1 MILSL
6 LATLLAIALLLWQ
19 LDRANRPQSLRHRQ
33 QWAPV
38 LAFLLTAAIVYASL
52 RIGRSAI
59 GNEWARLVRE
69 ADVLLDRSGIQL
81 RVGPTISIA
90 VNLFLLA
97 GWTFLKRIVNT
108 TLRLLERWLRGY
120 GAFPA
125 YYAHPEQGVVLKPEW
140 IYAGMLFRAA
150 GWTVAGVF
158 LLLMAVSA
166 IVTEIPFIALPHF
179 PALAAILLLETG
191 WYLGGTPALERPG
204 SIGGRGTAT
213 GRGGD
218 YTALW
223 EEYQRLWPE
232 HVLAASAEVRLA
244 PTAAAAVARPR
255 LPDEGDE
262 TQQAVTG
269 AWHDLVAAGHPLS
282 DAHYHVL
289 EQLWRGR
296 DVLLTEAD
304 YAGTGP
310 VLFAFVN
317 RVLVDGHT
325 VLVLLP
331 GERRAD
337 PQACG
342 EVEGWM
348 REGLHG
354 ASGGGAAWA
363 LADFDAFQQRSAIP
377 DVLVAAPEELLGRGV
392 TQDPWF
398 HRLHAVVILEGA
410 RTVFE
415 APLRTDALM
424 RVLRHR
430 RPGLQQVVLSGERTA
445 LESALRDNLA
455 GNPGEHRP
463 PRPAPESA
471 FGVVWSLESLP
482 GTGFAAADGRFQDRV
497 LLGSAGADLGA
508 EAVLALPAWRDLVH
522 PIHLV
527 DQEGLP
533 WAEYV
538 EELENHRAGLMQPV
552 PASAL
557 AGTAYESVQV
567 PALPHL
573 LPRRERAFV
582 LARDRDHNLVTALRT
597 WLPLGV
603 QSAFVHVVAPPYLL
617 RDYLAANLEY
627 FAQAPLLA
635 LSPRIADSRLVVA
648 LTLME
653 RLTTGT
659 LAEAEV
665 LSELRAVL
673 PGAMHVEESIARLFR
688 DVLGIDPVELN
699 LLAIQRRTRYDE
711 RQDTFV
717 EDVAYRLSPEIREY
731 EALAWLRRYRI
742 VDRGEHVLGGIEQDR
757 LFQTYLP
764 GQVHAFRGKPFKVEW
779 VDSAS
784 GIVWVDHEQADEYA
798 VYRPAR
804 VVELSDVRP
813 SEQRAH
819 HERRTTGGWE
829 IDAALCRGTFRVRTP
844 GYYTFGRDLRLAD
857 GGAAYTELDPGQV
870 PERAYPDGRM
880 LRLRFTPLGPLN
892 AKGRDRL
899 TDTLA
904 VLFQEAFRT
913 LYPETH
919 DFLLACAPGSAQR
932 LAGAPL
938 QALMPLMGADP
949 DPPSSPAASSG
960 GEARGAPIV
969 LYFMEDAHA
978 PLGLVLSLFDR
989 RGDVLALLEDYLAWV
1004 LEDEQR
1010 TEESWR
1016 RPTLERDR
1024 YLRYGGAA
1032 PLAGLD
1038 LQNAHGVL
1046 HSLLQGRNPRREER
1060 RAYFRGER
1068 KGAEAG
1074 AGGTRMC
1081 DFCGRV
1087 LPDAEFDRLEDGRER
1102 CAGCRATA
1110 VDTVPALKKA
1120 YDEARQFLVHH
1131 LGERIRRDVKVEFGT
1146 AAQVQEAAGRPFM
1159 PTAEFDMRSTGMA
1172 KREGNDFSILVENG
1186 QPYHTTL
1193 AVIVHELTHI
1203 WQFTYLDY
1211 ERMTQEHGLLLTEGH
1226 AQWAALQCLR
1236 RRGLAPEWVAAE
1248 EARND
1253 VYGHG
1258 YRMIQEYERRYA
1270 SHGDVFDIL
1279 LHLYPGK

>member
-1 MILSL
+1 MLWSL
-6 LATLLAIALLLWQ
+6 LGTLLGIGVLLWQ
-19 LDRANRPQSLRHRQ
+19 LARANRAQPLRHRQ
-33 QWAPV
+33 LWAPV
-38 LAFLLTAAIVYASL
+38 VAFLLTIAIVYATL
-52 RIGRSAI
+52 RIGSAI
-59 GNEWARLVRE
+59 GSEWARLVRE
-69 ADVLLDRSGIQL
+69 ADLALDRTGIRL
-81 RVGPTISIA
+81 RAGPTISLA

-97 GWTFLKRIVNT
+97 GWLLLKRVANT
-108 TLRLLERWLRGY
+108 VLAVLERWLRGF
-120 GAFPA
+120 GVFPA
-125 YYAHPEQGVVLKPEW
+125 YYEHPEQGVVLKPEW
-140 IYAGMLFRAA
+140 IYPGKLFRAA

-158 LLLMAVSA
+158 LLLMVISA
-166 IVTEIPFIALPHF
+166 LLVEIPFIALPHF

-191 WYLGGTPALERPG
+191 WYLDGTLPVERAG
-204 SIGGRGTAT
+204 SVRGRGVAT

-244 PTAAAAVARPR
+244 PTPATAVARPR

-310 VLFAFVN
+310 VLFAFMN

-325 VLVLLP
+325 VLVLMP
-331 GERRAD
+331 SERRAD
-337 PQACG
+337 PQACD
-342 EVEGWM
+342 EVEKWM

-354 ASGGGAAWA
+354 AAGGGAAWS
-363 LADFDAFQQRSAIP
+363 LADFDAFSQRSAIP

-398 HRLHAVVILEGA
+398 MRLHAVVLLEGA

-430 RPGLQQVVLSGERTA
+430 RPGLQQVVLSGERAA

-482 GTGFAAADGRFQDRV
+482 VANGTADGRFQDRV

-508 EAVLALPAWRDLVH
+508 EAVLALPAWRDHVQ

-552 PASAL
+552 PASGL
-557 AGTAYESVQV
+557 AGTAYEAVGV

-573 LPRRERAFV
+573 LPRRDRAFV

-597 WLPLGV
+597 WLPLGTE
-603 QSAFVHVVAPPYLL
+603 SAFVHVVAPPYLL

-648 LTLME
+648 LTLLE
-653 RLTTGT
+653 RLTTGVLT
-659 LAEAEV
+659 EHEV

-673 PGAMHVEESIARLFR
+673 PGAMHVEEALARLFR
-688 DVLGIDPVELN
+688 DVLGIDPVEMN
-699 LLAIQRRTRYDE
+699 LLGIQRRTRYDE
-711 RQDTFV
+711 RQDAFTD
-717 EDVAYRLSPEIREY
+717 ETAYRLSPEIREY
-731 EALAWLRRYRI
+731 DALSWLRRYRI
-742 VDRGEHVLGGIEQDR
+742 VDRGEHVLGWIEQDR
-757 LFQTYLP
+757 LYQTYLP
-764 GQVHAFRGKPFKVEW
+764 GQAHAFRGKPFKVEW
-779 VDSAS
+779 VDAES
-784 GIVWVDHEQADEYA
+784 GIVWVDHETADEYA

-804 VVELSDVRP
+804 VVEIESVRP

-844 GYYTFGRDLRLAD
+844 GYYAFGRELRLVD
-857 GGAAYTELDPGQV
+857 GGGAFTELDPGQV
-870 PERAYPDGRM
+870 PERAYADGRM

-892 AKGRDRL
+892 AKGRDKL
-899 TDTLA
+899 SDTLA

-932 LAGAPL
+932 WAGTAL

-949 DPPSSPAASSG
+949 DPPAAAQTPA

-969 LYFMEDAHA
+969 LYFLEDAHA

-989 RGDVLALLEDYLAWV
+989 RGDVMALLEDYLAWV
-1004 LEDEQR
+1004 VEDEQR

-1016 RPTLERDR
+1016 RPQLERDR
-1024 YLRYGGAA
+1024 YLRFGGAA
-1032 PLAGLD
+1032 PLPGLD
-1038 LQNAHGVL
+1038 LPNTHAVL

-1068 KGAEAG
+1068 RGADAG
-1074 AGGTRMC
+1074 SEGTRQC
-1081 DFCGRV
+1081 DFCGRM

-1102 CAGCRATA
+1102 CVQCRTTA
-1110 VDTVPALKKA
+1110 VDTVPALKKV
-1120 YDEARQFLVHH
+1120 YGDARQFLVHH
-1131 LGERIRRDVKVEFGT
+1131 LGEKIRRDVEVEFGN

-1159 PTAEFDMRSTGMA
+1159 PTAEYDQRSTGIA
-1172 KREGNDFSILVENG
+1172 RREGNDFSILVENG
-1186 QPYHTTL
+1186 QPYHTML

-1203 WQFTYLDY
+1203 WQFSYLDY
-1211 ERMTQEHGLLLTEGH
+1211 ERMTEEHGLLLTEGH

-1248 EARND
+1248 EARSD

-1258 YRMIQEYERRYA
+1258 YRLIQEYERRYA
-1270 SHGDVFDIL
+1270 HHGDVFDIL
-1279 LHLYPGK
+1279 LALYPAK

>member
-1 MILSL
+1 MLLSVLGSL
-6 LATLLAIALLLWQ
+6 LAVAVLLLQ
-19 LDRANRPQSLRHRQ
+19 IGKANRPQPLRHRQ
-33 QWAPV
+33 AWAPV
-38 LAFLLTAAIVYASL
+38 AALVLTSVVLYAVLRADAAL
-52 RIGRSAI
+52 GR
-59 GNEWARLVRE
+59 EWAYLVRQ
-69 ADVLLDRSGIQL
+69 ADVALDRTGI
-81 RVGPTISIA
+81 RMRTGPTISLAI
-90 VNLFLLA
+90 NLFLLT
-97 GWTFLKRIVNT
+97 GWLLLKRVNT
-108 TLRLLERWLRGY
+108 TALKLMERWLRGY
-120 GAFPA
+120 GEFPA

-140 IYAGMLFRAA
+140 IYPGLLFRAA
-150 GWTVAGVF
+150 GWTVAALF
-158 LLLMAVSA
+158 LTLMVISA
-166 IVTEIPFIALPHF
+166 LVVEIPLIALPAF
-179 PALAAILLLETG
+179 PALGALVLLEIG
-191 WYLGGTPALERPG
+191 WYLDGTLPVERAG
-204 SIGGRGTAT
+204 SVGGRGVAT
-213 GRGGD
+213 GKGGD
-218 YTALW
+218 YTPLW
-223 EEYQRLWPE
+223 EEYQRMWPE
-232 HVLAASAEVRLA
+232 HVLAASSAVRLA
-244 PTAAAAVARPR
+244 PTPAAAVARPR

-304 YAGTGP
+304 YGGVGP
-310 VLFAFVN
+310 VLFAFIN

-331 GERRAD
+331 SERRAD
-337 PQACG
+337 PQACD

-354 ASGGGAAWA
+354 AAGGGAAWS

-377 DVLVAAPEELLGRGV
+377 DVLIAAPEELLGRGV
-392 TQDPWF
+392 TMDPWF
-398 HRLHAVVILEGA
+398 MRLHAIVLLEGA

-430 RPGLQQVVLSGERTA
+430 RPGLQQVVLSGERAA

-471 FGVVWSLESLP
+471 FAVVWSLESLP
-482 GTGFAAADGRFQDRV
+482 GATGDGRFQDRV

-508 EAVLALPAWRDLVH
+508 EAVLALPAWRDHVS

-533 WAEYV
+533 WAEYL

-557 AGTAYESVQV
+557 TGTTYETVGV

-573 LPRRERAFV
+573 LPRRDRAFV

-597 WLPLGV
+597 WLPLGAE
-603 QSAFVHVVAPPYLL
+603 SAFVHVVSPPYLL

-635 LSPRIADSRLVVA
+635 LSPRISDSRLVVA

-653 RLTTGT
+653 RLTTGMLT
-659 LAEAEV
+659 ESEV

-688 DVLGIDPVELN
+688 DVLDMDPVELN
-699 LLAIQRRTRYDE
+699 LLAIHRRTRYDE
-711 RQDTFV
+711 RQDAFV
-717 EDVAYRLSPEIREY
+717 DETAYRLSPEIREY
-731 EALAWLRRYRI
+731 EALAWLRRFRI
-742 VDRGEHVLGGIEQDR
+742 VDRGEHVLGWIEQDR
-757 LFQTYLP
+757 LYQTYLP
-764 GQVHAFRGKPFKVEW
+764 GQAHAFRGKPFKVEW
-779 VDSAS
+779 VDAAS
-784 GIVWVDHEQADEYA
+784 GIVWVDHETADEYA

-804 VVELSDVRP
+804 VVEMAEVRP

-844 GYYTFGRDLRLAD
+844 GYYAFGRELRLAE
-857 GGAAYTELDPGQV
+857 GGGAYTELDPGQV
-870 PERAYPDGRM
+870 PERVYGDGRM

-892 AKGRDRL
+892 AKGRDKL
-899 TDTLA
+899 ADTLA

-919 DFLLACAPGSAQR
+919 DFLLACAPGSAER
-932 LAGAPL
+932 WTGDAM

-949 DPPSSPAASSG
+949 DPLVVQAAQATG
-960 GEARGAPIV
+960 AATRGSPIV
-969 LYFMEDAHA
+969 LYFLEDAHA

-989 RGDVLALLEDYLAWV
+989 RADVVALLEDYLAWV
-1004 LEDEQR
+1004 VEDEER

-1016 RPTLERDR
+1016 RPALERDR
-1024 YLRYGGAA
+1024 YLRFGGAA
-1032 PLAGLD
+1032 PLPGLD
-1038 LQNAHGVL
+1038 LRNAHAVL

-1060 RAYFRGER
+1060 RAFFRGER
-1068 KGAEAG
+1068 RGADAG
-1074 AGGTRMC
+1074 STGTRQC
-1081 DFCGRV
+1081 DFCGRT
-1087 LPDAEFDRLEDGRER
+1087 LPDAEFDQLEDGRER
-1102 CAGCRATA
+1102 CAECHATA
-1110 VDTVPALKKA
+1110 VDDVPALKKV
-1120 YDEARQFLVHH
+1120 YGEARQFLVHH
-1131 LGERIRRDVKVEFGT
+1131 LGEKIRKDVEVQFGG

-1159 PTAEFDMRSTGMA
+1159 PTAEYDRRSTGVA
-1172 KREGNDFSILVENG
+1172 RREGNDFAILVENG

-1203 WQFTYLDY
+1203 WQFSYLDY

-1248 EARND
+1248 EARSD

-1279 LHLYPGK
+1279 LHLYPAK

>member
-1 MILSL
+1 MIPSV
-6 LATLLAIALLLWQ
+6 LAMLVAVAAVLWQ
-19 LDRANRPQSLRHRQ
+19 LAEANRARAVRHRQ

-38 LAFLLTAAIVYASL
+38 LALLVTAVVLYAIL
-52 RIGRSAI
+52 RAGGPLGR
-59 GNEWARLVRE
+59 EWARLVRL
-69 ADVLLDRSGIQL
+69 ADVQLDRTGIRL
-81 RVGPTISIA
+81 RTGPTISLA
-90 VNLFLLA
+90 VNLGLLGGWLLLKRVVNTLLA
-97 GWTFLKRIVNT
+97 
-108 TLRLLERWLRGY
+108 LLERWLRGY
-120 GAFPA
+120 GLFPA
-125 YYAHPEQGVVLKPEW
+125 YEEHPEQGVVLKQEW
-140 IYAGMLFRAA
+140 IYPGMLFRAA
-150 GWTVAGVF
+150 GWAVAALF
-158 LLLMAVSA
+158 LPLMVVSA
-166 IVTEIPFIALPHF
+166 MVAEIPLIALPHF
-179 PALAAILLLETG
+179 PALAAILLLEVG
-191 WYLGGTPALERPG
+191 WYLDGTLPVERPG
-204 SIGGRGTAT
+204 SVGGRGVAM
-213 GRGGD
+213 GKGGD
-218 YTALW
+218 YTPLW
-223 EEYQRLWPE
+223 EEYQRVWPE
-232 HVLAASAEVRLA
+232 HVLAASADVRLA
-244 PTAAAAVARPR
+244 PTPAAAVARPR

-304 YAGTGP
+304 YGGVGP
-310 VLFAFVN
+310 VLFAFLN

-337 PQACG
+337 PQACD

-354 ASGGGAAWA
+354 AAGGGAAWS

-377 DVLVAAPEELLGRGV
+377 DVLIAAPEELLGRGV

-398 HRLHAVVILEGA
+398 LRLHAVVLLEGA

-430 RPGLQQVVLSGERTA
+430 RPGLQQVVLSGERAA

-471 FGVVWSLESLP
+471 FAVVWSLESLP
-482 GTGFAAADGRFQDRV
+482 PSTSDGRFQDRV

-508 EAVLALPAWRDLVH
+508 EAVLALPAWRDHVQ

-552 PASAL
+552 PASSL
-557 AGTAYESVQV
+557 TGTTYETVQV
-567 PALPHL
+567 PALPQL
-573 LPRRERAFV
+573 LPRRDRAFV
-582 LARDRDHNLVTALRT
+582 LARDRDHNLVAALRT
-597 WLPLGV
+597 WLPLGAE
-603 QSAFVHVVAPPYLL
+603 SAFVHVVSPPYLL

-659 LAEAEV
+659 LTEHEV

-673 PGAMHVEESIARLFR
+673 PGAMHVEESLARLFR
-688 DVLGIDPVELN
+688 DVLDVDPVEMN

-711 RQDTFV
+711 KQDAFV
-717 EDVAYRLSPEIREY
+717 DEVAYRLSPEIREY

-742 VDRGEHVLGGIEQDR
+742 VDRGEHVLGWIEQDR
-757 LFQTYLP
+757 LYQTYLP
-764 GQVHAFRGKPFKVEW
+764 GQAHAFRGKPFKVEW
-779 VDSAS
+779 VDAAS
-784 GIVWVDHEQADEYA
+784 GIVWVDHETADEYA

-804 VVELSDVRP
+804 MVDLEEVRQ

-829 IDAALCRGTFRVRTP
+829 MDAALCRGTFRVRTP
-844 GYYTFGRDLRLAD
+844 GYYTFGRDLRLAE
-857 GGAAYTELDPGQV
+857 GGAAFTELDPGQV
-870 PERAYPDGRM
+870 PERAYGDGRM

-892 AKGRDRL
+892 ARGRDRL
-899 TDTLA
+899 ADTLA

-919 DFLLACAPGSAQR
+919 GFLLACAPGSAER
-932 LAGAPL
+932 WAGNAM
-938 QALMPLMGADP
+938 QALVPLMGPDP
-949 DPPSSPAASSG
+949 DPPAAAPAG

-969 LYFMEDAHA
+969 LYFLEDAHA

-989 RGDVLALLEDYLAWV
+989 RAEMMALLEDYLAWV
-1004 LEDEQR
+1004 LEDEGR

-1016 RPTLERDR
+1016 RPALERDR
-1024 YLRYGGAA
+1024 YLRYGGEAV
-1032 PLAGLD
+1032 LAGLD
-1038 LQNAHGVL
+1038 LRNGHAVL

-1060 RAYFRGER
+1060 RAFFRGER
-1068 KGAEAG
+1068 RGAEAG
-1074 AGGTRMC
+1074 SGGTRMC
-1081 DFCGRV
+1081 DFCGRM
-1087 LPDAEFDRLEDGRER
+1087 LPEAEFDRLEDGRER
-1102 CAGCRATA
+1102 CAQCRATA
-1110 VDTVPALKKA
+1110 VDTVPALKKVYA
-1120 YDEARQFLVHH
+1120 EARQFLVHH
-1131 LGERIRRDVKVEFGT
+1131 LGEKIRKDVEVQFGG

-1159 PTAEFDMRSTGMA
+1159 PTAEFDMRSTGIA
-1172 KREGNDFSILVENG
+1172 RREGNDFAILVENG

-1203 WQFTYLDY
+1203 WQFSYLDY
-1211 ERMTQEHGLLLTEGH
+1211 ERMTEEHGLLLTEGH

-1248 EARND
+1248 EARAD

-1279 LHLYPGK
+1279 LHLYPLK